1 MFSVCKWDRRRCS
14 VGYSCKVMS
23 IWLETFEIELISG
36 ETFISNVQ
44 QFKSKLVKM
53 NCSIHFTAWF
63 FTNQTQSSH
72 RFWFSIQ
79 LCVFLVAGW
88 NSSYQLVTPSMTLTS
103 KPLVKLQTTQ
113 HVFTSSVVVE
123 GSSTSSMTSDITLS
137 LVRWQTPQQVMTAS
151 VVMKASAKLPTSP
164 RHSSESP
171 LPTFTDQPS
180 STCVCPSSSAV
191 YSSLKLSESSPV
203 NDSQKSY
210 SLSEANATQIYN
222 LNGTPTISIIFFFGV
237 VRTARLT
244 K

>member
-1 MFSVCKWDRRRCS
+1 
-14 VGYSCKVMS
+14 
-23 IWLETFEIELISG
+23 
-36 ETFISNVQ
+36 
-44 QFKSKLVKM
+44 
-53 NCSIHFTAWF
+53 
-63 FTNQTQSSH
+63 
-72 RFWFSIQ
+72 
-79 LCVFLVAGW
+79 
-88 NSSYQLVTPSMTLTS
+88 MTLTN
-103 KPLVKLQTTQ
+103 KTLVKLQTTQ

-123 GSSTSSMTSDITLS
+123 GSSTSSITSDITLS

-191 YSSLKLSESSPV
+191 YSSLKFPESSPV
-203 NDSQKSY
+203 NDSQMPY
-210 SLSEANATQIYN
+210 SPSEANATKIYN
-222 LNGTPTISIIFFFGV
+222 LNGTPTISINFFFGV